1 VAFKSGFESRQGTSV
16 VRNYGN
22 LLLEV
27 VAFVPDG
34 VVCFFPSYGHLDSVV
49 DSWREEGILDQLPN
63 KKLLFIETLDAAENS
78 LVLGNYVKVLLI

>member
-1 VAFKSGFESRQGTSV
+1 VALKSCFESRQDTSV

-34 VVCFFPSYGHLDSVV
+34 VVCFFPSYGHLVSVV
-49 DSWREEGILDQLPN
+49 DSWREDGILDQLPN
-63 KKLLFIETLDAAENS
+63 KKLLFIETLDAAETGH
-78 LVLGNYVKVLLI
+78 VLGNYVKVLLI